1 MKEELKM
8 VMKEEMKMEM
18 QEELTMVMQEELK
31 MEMREELKMVMQE
44 EFKMEMKEE
53 LKMEM
58 KEELKDAELS
68 HAKMF
73 FFRLVSPK
81 SNISPFKM
89 TAAAIQHTVV
99 YTVPKFIISL
109 NCLAA
114 DHMSKAN
121 S

>member
-8 VMKEEMKMEM
+8 VMKEELKMEM
-18 QEELTMVMQEELK
+18 Q
-31 MEMREELKMVMQE
+31 EELKMVMQE
-44 EFKMEMKEE
+44 ELKIEMREELKMEMKEE

-114 DHMSKAN
+114 DHMSEAN

>member
-1 MKEELKM
+1 
-8 VMKEEMKMEM
+8 
-18 QEELTMVMQEELK
+18 
-31 MEMREELKMVMQE
+31 
-44 EFKMEMKEE
+44 MKEE

-89 TAAAIQHTVV
+89 TAAAIQHTE
-99 YTVPKFIISL
+99 YTKVHNFFEL
-109 NCLAA
+109 F
-114 DHMSKAN
+114 DW
-121 S
+121 